1 MLEPRGNRAEPWRTA
16 KEVPPRTIRLL
27 ETSYEDRFWGD
38 LAERMNFARR
48 VRDGLFR
55 FPSREA
61 RKFWKDLRKT
71 FFTDSRPRGA

>member
-1 MLEPRGNRAEPWRTA
+1 MLEPRGNRAEPRRTA
-16 KEVPPRTIRLL
+16 EKVPPRTIRLL

-61 RKFWKDLRKT
+61 RKFWNDLRKT